1 MQSAN
6 CKMQNGQCKMKIIG
20 GEFGGRRLKTLKSI
34 KMRPTPMRVKE
45 ALFNILGN
53 RVVGSSFLDLYA
65 GSGQIGIE
73 ALSRGAEEVIF
84 VDNHPSAVRLIR
96 TNLGFLHPEKSLKIP
111 RNNVLKAISNLSRGK
126 KRFDIIFLDPPYES
140 RLVKNTLQAL
150 AKSDILKTPTLVI
163 AEHHKSLDLDKEIG
177 SLERV
182 RQERYGDTVLTFYQK
197 VN

>member
-1 MQSAN
+1 
-6 CKMQNGQCKMKIIG
+6 
-20 GEFGGRRLKTLKSI
+20 LKSV

-53 RVVGSSFLDLYA
+53 GVVGSSFLDLYA

-73 ALSRGAEEVIF
+73 ALSRGAKEVIF
-84 VDNHPSAVRLIR
+84 VDNHPSAIRLIR
-96 TNLGFLHPEKSLKIP
+96 TNLGFLHSEEDLKIP
-111 RNNVLKAISNLSRGK
+111 RNNVLRAISNLSKEK

-150 AKSDILKTPTLVI
+150 AKSDILKTTTLVI
-163 AEHHKSLDLDKEIG
+163 AEHHKSLNLDKEIG

-182 RQERYGDTVLTFYQK
+182 RQEKYGDTVLSFYK
-197 VN
+197 KAEEGRRGP

>member
-1 MQSAN
+1 
-6 CKMQNGQCKMKIIG
+6 MKIIG
-20 GEFGGRRLKTLKSI
+20 GEFGGRRLKALKSI

-45 ALFNILGN
+45 ALFNILCN

-73 ALSRGAEEVIF
+73 ALSRGAKEVIF
-84 VDNHPSAVRLIR
+84 VDNHPSAIRLIR
-96 TNLGFLHPEKSLKIP
+96 TNLGFLPYEKSPKIP
-111 RNNVLKAISNLSRGK
+111 RNNVLRAISSLSKEK

-150 AKSDILKTPTLVI
+150 AKSDILKITTLVI
-163 AEHHKSLDLDKEIG
+163 AEHHKSLNLDKEIG
-177 SLERV
+177 SLGRV

-197 VN
+197 VRTVGE

>member
-1 MQSAN
+1 
-6 CKMQNGQCKMKIIG
+6 MKIIG
-20 GEFGGRRLKTLKSI
+20 GEFRGRRLKTLKSA

-65 GSGQIGIE
+65 GSGQMGIE

-84 VDNHPSAVRLIR
+84 IDNHIAAVRLIQE
-96 TNLGFLHPEKSLKIP
+96 NLGLVSSKKVSRIP
-111 RNNVLKAISNLSRGK
+111 RNNVLRAISTLSKEKR
-126 KRFDIIFLDPPYES
+126 RFDIVFLDPPYES

-163 AEHHKSLDLDKEIG
+163 AEHHKSLNLDKEIG
-177 SLERV
+177 SSKRV
-182 RQERYGDTVLTFYQK
+182 RQERYGDTLLTFYRK
-197 VN
+197 VRK

>member
-1 MQSAN
+1 
-6 CKMQNGQCKMKIIG
+6 MKIIG
-20 GEFGGRRLKTLKSI
+20 GEFRGRKLKTLKSV

-65 GSGQIGIE
+65 GSGQMGIE
-73 ALSRGAEEVIF
+73 ALSRGAKEVIF
-84 VDNHPSAVRLIR
+84 VDNHSSALRLIH
-96 TNLGFLHPEKSLKIP
+96 TNLGFLYSGKGLKIP
-111 RNNVLKAISNLSRGK
+111 RNNVLRAIGNLSREK
-126 KRFDIIFLDPPYES
+126 KRFDIIFLDPPYKS
-140 RLVKNTLQAL
+140 DLVRNTLQVL
-150 AKSDILKTPTLVI
+150 AKSDILKTTTLVI
-163 AEHHKSLDLDKEIG
+163 AEHHKFLALDKEIG

>member
-1 MQSAN
+1 MR
-6 CKMQNGQCKMKIIG
+6 IIG
-20 GEFGGRRLKTLKSI
+20 GEFKGRRLKTLKSV

-53 RVVGSSFLDLYA
+53 RVIGSSFLDLYA
-65 GSGQIGIE
+65 GSGQLGIE
-73 ALSRGAEEVIF
+73 ALSRGAEKVIF
-84 VDNHPSAVRLIR
+84 IDNHPSAIRLIR

-111 RNNVLKAISNLSRGK
+111 RNNVLKAISNLSKEK

-150 AKSDILKTPTLVI
+150 AKSDILKITTLVI
-163 AEHHKSLDLDKEIG
+163 AEHHKSLNLDKEIG

>member
-1 MQSAN
+1 
-6 CKMQNGQCKMKIIG
+6 MKIIG
-20 GEFGGRRLKTLKSI
+20 GEFKGRRLKTLKSV

-45 ALFNILGN
+45 ALFNILSN
-53 RVVGSSFLDLYA
+53 RVIGSSFLDLYA
-65 GSGQIGIE
+65 GSGQIGVE

-84 VDNHPSAVRLIR
+84 IDNHPSAIRLIR
-96 TNLGFLHPEKSLKIP
+96 TNLGFLHPEESLKIP
-111 RNNVLKAISNLSRGK
+111 RNNVLKAIDNLSKEK

-150 AKSDILKTPTLVI
+150 AKSDILKTTTLVI
-163 AEHHKSLDLDKEIG
+163 AEHHKSLNLDREIN
-177 SLERV
+177 SLIQI

>member
-1 MQSAN
+1 
-6 CKMQNGQCKMKIIG
+6 MKIIG
-20 GEFGGRRLKTLKSI
+20 GEFRGRRLKALKSV

-73 ALSRGAEEVIF
+73 ALSRGAKEVIF
-84 VDNHPSAVRLIR
+84 VDNHPSAIRLIR
-96 TNLGFLHPEKSLKIP
+96 TNLGFLHPEEGLKIP
-111 RNNVLKAISNLSRGK
+111 RNNVLKAIDNLSKAK
-126 KRFDIIFLDPPYES
+126 KRFDIIFLDPPYKS

-163 AEHHKSLDLDKEIG
+163 AEHHKFLVLDKEIDL
-177 SLERV
+177 LERV

-197 VN
+197 VS